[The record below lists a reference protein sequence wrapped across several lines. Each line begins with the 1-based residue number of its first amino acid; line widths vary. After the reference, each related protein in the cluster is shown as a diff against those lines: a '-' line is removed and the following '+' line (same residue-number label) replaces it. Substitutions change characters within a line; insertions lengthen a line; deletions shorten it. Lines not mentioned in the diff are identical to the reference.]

1 MHFNEF
7 LASTQQKN
15 PQNWSSANIDETY
28 VHFKDNEKIIV
39 FKKIFRVFY
48 NKDFQIRCIVCAL
61 FYGGV

>member
-15 PQNWSSANIDETY
+15 PQNWSSGNIDETY

-48 NKDFQIRCIVCAL
+48 KDFQIRCIVCAL

>member
-39 FKKIFRVFY
+39 FKKNSEYLRTSKSV
-48 NKDFQIRCIVCAL
+48 CIACAL